1 MTYEEQKS
9 SERGKVKCRDFLFFA
24 RDGVFCDLFHYRS
37 TKNNL
42 FVLYNKKSL
51 NKHEETREKIL
62 KRNTR
67 TALGELMNCKM
78 NFHHIPLPN
87 IC

>member
-67 TALGELMNCKM
+67 TALGESSSETMIFLE
-78 NFHHIPLPN
+78 IS
-87 IC
+87 I